1 MQNIIEHLKEKP
13 LIWDGPMGTMI
24 YSKGIFINT
33 CYDELSLTK
42 PELITGIHEEY
53 RVAGANILETNTFGA
68 NRIKLK
74 EFGIEEKTVP
84 INRISVEL
92 AKKVAATDT
101 YVAGAVGPCSRH
113 GETYLEKN
121 NDQYYNAFEE
131 QCSALSD
138 AGADFIQLETFSNLR
153 ELIIAA
159 RAAKSTGLPVLASF
173 SVNEEGVSI
182 DGNSAER
189 FTKDLVL
196 DNSVDIVGIN
206 CGLGPAGAYEVL
218 KNIINICTKPLI
230 VMPNSGLPRDI
241 GGRVMYMTSPDYFAK
256 YAKRFIQLGARG
268 IGGCCGITP
277 VHIQKAVKGIKN
289 LSEINEY
296 QEVKIIDTK
305 QRDDIEIKP
314 VEKKS
319 GFAAKLVAGKK
330 VSSIEILSPMSVDF
344 SLTLEKI
351 NRCREKGSDAV
362 NIPDGPRASAR
373 ASNLISS
380 IRFQNE
386 TGLEIIPH
394 FCCRDRNLM
403 AMQGDIMAAYASG
416 ICNLLLVTGDPP
428 SIGNYPDMTGVFDL
442 DAIGL
447 TQMVNNLNHGYDL
460 AGNQISM
467 PTSILIGVAAN
478 PCAVDL
484 KREIERFKSKV
495 DAGAEYAISQ
505 PVFEPDVMKRFM
517 DQTAK
522 HSKTIPLVAGVWPL
536 ASFRNAQFMATEV
549 PGVVVPNS
557 IIEKMRKCNTKEDA
571 RKTGIEIAQDI
582 CEKIQDY
589 VSGFQVSAP
598 FGNVDTALKVLG
610 KIN

>member
-1 MQNIIEHLKEKP
+1 MQNIIEHLREKP

-42 PELITGIHEEY
+42 PELISGIHEEY
-53 RVAGANILETNTFGA
+53 LSAGANILETNTFGA

-74 EFGIEEKTVP
+74 EFGIEEKTVS

-92 AKKVAATDT
+92 AKKVAATGA
-101 YVAGAVGPCSRH
+101 YVAGAVGPCSKH
-113 GETYLEKN
+113 GDAYLEENHDK
-121 NDQYYNAFEE
+121 YYNAFEE
-131 QCSALSD
+131 QCTALSD
-138 AGADFIQLETFSNLR
+138 AGADLIQLETFSNLQ
-153 ELIIAA
+153 ELLV
-159 RAAKSTGLPVLASF
+159 AAKAAKNTGLPVLASF
-173 SVNEEGVSI
+173 SVNEEGVST

-196 DNSVDIVGIN
+196 DNGIDIVGIN

-218 KNIINICTKPLI
+218 KKIISICTKPLI

-256 YAKRFIQLGARG
+256 YAKRFIQLGVRG

-277 VHIQKAVKGIKN
+277 DHIKKAVKAIKN
-289 LSEINEY
+289 LSEVKTY
-296 QEVKIIDTK
+296 QEIKIIDAQQKEAIETK
-305 QRDDIEIKP
+305 P
-314 VEKKS
+314 LEKKS
-319 GFAAKLVAGKK
+319 GFAAKLAAGKK
-330 VSSIEILSPMSVDF
+330 VSSIEILSPMSIDF

-362 NIPDGPRASAR
+362 NVPDGPRASAR

-484 KREIERFKSKV
+484 KREVTRFKLKV
-495 DAGAEYAISQ
+495 DAGAEYGISQ
-505 PVFEPDVMKRFM
+505 PIFEPDDLKRFM
-517 DQTAK
+517 DETAT
-522 HSKTIPLVAGVWPL
+522 HTKTIPLIAGVWPL

-557 IIEKMRKCNTKEDA
+557 ILEKMSKCNSKEDA
-571 RKTGIEIAQDI
+571 RKTGIEIAMDI

-610 KIN
+610 KLD

>member
-1 MQNIIEHLKEKP
+1 
-13 LIWDGPMGTMI
+13 
-24 YSKGIFINT
+24 
-33 CYDELSLTK
+33 
-42 PELITGIHEEY
+42 
-53 RVAGANILETNTFGA
+53 
-68 NRIKLK
+68 
-74 EFGIEEKTVP
+74 
-84 INRISVEL
+84 
-92 AKKVAATDT
+92 
-101 YVAGAVGPCSRH
+101 
-113 GETYLEKN
+113 
-121 NDQYYNAFEE
+121 
-131 QCSALSD
+131 
-138 AGADFIQLETFSNLR
+138 
-153 ELIIAA
+153 
-159 RAAKSTGLPVLASF
+159 
-173 SVNEEGVSI
+173 
-182 DGNSAER
+182 
-189 FTKDLVL
+189 
-196 DNSVDIVGIN
+196 
-206 CGLGPAGAYEVL
+206 
-218 KNIINICTKPLI
+218 
-230 VMPNSGLPRDI
+230 
-241 GGRVMYMTSPDYFAK
+241 
-256 YAKRFIQLGARG
+256 
-268 IGGCCGITP
+268 
-277 VHIQKAVKGIKN
+277 
-289 LSEINEY
+289 
-296 QEVKIIDTK
+296 
-305 QRDDIEIKP
+305 
-314 VEKKS
+314 
-319 GFAAKLVAGKK
+319 
-330 VSSIEILSPMSVDF
+330 
-344 SLTLEKI
+344 
-351 NRCREKGSDAV
+351 
-362 NIPDGPRASAR
+362 
-373 ASNLISS
+373 
-380 IRFQNE
+380 
-386 TGLEIIPH
+386 
-394 FCCRDRNLM
+394 M